1 MTLTK
6 TSNTSSTDVSKDDG
20 LKVIHAGL
28 YRTGTASMAEA
39 YRILEYKTHHALA
52 NVWEVPWIQVEQAAE
67 ATWPHLAQL
76 PEYTYRAKD
85 GSVAPRPPFKRADWQ
100 KIWGD
105 YDIAT
110 DVASTFSLELIEAYP
125 DAKVVVVQRKYES
138 WWPSFESELL
148 GSLYKMTWLQNFI
161 AWKIMRF
168 RAPHAM
174 RKVHA
179 GFFSADEYSLESI
192 EPRARDAYEEYYRRV
207 REAVPI
213 ESGRRLEYTLGDGW
227 EPLCEFLGK
236 EVPDVEFP
244 RVNDRASHGAE
255 IKKQRSELAWG
266 VLRKGGPIIVAAI
279 AAVIVYRR
287 W

>member
-1 MTLTK
+1 MAHSK
-6 TSNTSSTDVSKDDG
+6 TSATSSTDGSKDDG
-20 LKVIHAGL
+20 LKVVHAGL

-39 YRILEYKTHHALA
+39 YRVLGYKTHHALA
-52 NVWEVPWIQVEQAAE
+52 NVWEVPWGQIEQAAE
-67 ATWPHLAQL
+67 ATWPHLAEL
-76 PEYTYRAKD
+76 PEYTYRSKD
-85 GSVAPRPPFKRADWQ
+85 GSVAPRPPFNREDWQ

-110 DVASTFSLELIEAYP
+110 DVASTFAPELIEAYP
-125 DAKVVVVQRKYES
+125 DAKVVVVQRKFES
-138 WWPSFESELL
+138 WWPSFKSELL
-148 GSLYKMTWLQNFI
+148 GSLYNMSWLQSFI
-161 AWKIMRF
+161 AWNIMRF

-192 EPRARDAYEEYYRRV
+192 EPRARDAYEEYYRTV

-244 RVNDRASHGAE
+244 RVNDRASHGAQ
-255 IKKQRSELAWG
+255 IKRQRSEMNWSL
-266 VLRKGGPIIVAAI
+266 LLMGGPLIVAVI
-279 AAVIVYRR
+279 AAVVVYKR

>member
-1 MTLTK
+1 MTHFNASDAL
-6 TSNTSSTDVSKDDG
+6 STEGSQDDG
-20 LKVIHAGL
+20 LKIIHAGL

-39 YRILEYKTHHALA
+39 YRILGYKTHHALA
-52 NVWEVPWIQVEQAAE
+52 NVWEVPWVQIEQAAE

-76 PEYTYRAKD
+76 PEYTYKGKD
-85 GSVAPRPPFKRADWQ
+85 GSVTPRPPFKREDWQ
-100 KIWGD
+100 KIWSD

-110 DVASTFSLELIEAYP
+110 DLASTFALELIKAYP

-148 GSLYKMTWLQNFI
+148 GSLYEMTWLQGFI
-161 AWKIMRF
+161 SWNIMRF

-192 EPRARDAYEEYYRRV
+192 KPRARDAYEEYYRRV

-244 RVNDRASHGAE
+244 RVNDRASHSAK

-266 VLRKGGPIIVAAI
+266 VLLKGGPFIVAAI
-279 AAVIVYRR
+279 AAVVVYKR